1 MQGVGLC
8 TDTLLWVPGYAA
20 SGILALISP
29 LYLAVLPIMAP
40 VCSPSLL
47 LAHLLQCLTCCMV
60 ACTLATSHRH
70 IWAEGAG
77 HLVGVMASQHMP
89 LHQSRLT

>member
-1 MQGVGLC
+1 MGLC

-40 VCSPSLL
+40 VSFLL
-47 LAHLLQCLTCCMV
+47 LLVHPLHCLTCCM
-60 ACTLATSHRH
+60 
-70 IWAEGAG
+70 
-77 HLVGVMASQHMP
+77 MA
-89 LHQSRLT
+89 